1 VEGDGWA
8 QAGRALRRRVFPAA
22 AGPALRGACWTA
34 RLTAP
39 AIADG
44 PIRYTA
50 RASARR
56 ITGTLQPRESALVS
70 VPLAAGP
77 GAVALSIRTD
87 RSGML
92 DDGRRVSL
100 LATDEHVAPC

>member
-34 RLTAP
+34 QLTAP

-50 RASARR
+50 DAGGRR
-56 ITGTLQPRESALVS
+56 VTGTLQPREVAPVS
-70 VPLAAGP
+70 VPLGAEGGP
-77 GAVALSIRTD
+77 VPLTIRTS

-100 LATDEHVAPC
+100 LATDEHVGPC